1 MPGMKSSPLRNSLT
15 WFKHGCCVPSN
26 TVLWL
31 IIVLFIF
38 TIFLFVCCCLT
49 ITFTRWMHVRTIRNK
64 CDLLKLKYKE
74 EGRSRKEMD
83 LRMKEFAMRPIHTHH
98 FHQNGRP
105 RKHRPPAPAPP
116 PVIDA
121 PPPPPN
127 LNLPVEAPPA
137 GLPGLFT
144 GFTPLSSADG
154 VDQKQSKEPS
164 PDTKTGS
171 SAPLAFSS
179 TPSAPGTSGTTIVEE
194 VAMER
199 RDVAATAHAIA
210 SSKVPITH
218 QVPFPG
224 VLLVKKDKEKSSA
237 EWPSIASSES
247 KTATTGSSRDK
258 GVPGKL
264 GRDTAPLQRLS
275 SESDGLKRP
284 SKTGTGRS
292 RGTNGVPKR
301 MRTTPSLPVGSRTT
315 TSKPSSQSFF
325 PYWTGRRRMCS
336 VVGPNTTST
345 GTTRGSKMVSTEKS
359 TWGPTGGTSSSSKP
373 SSKPRTPSTKRPPE
387 PPADV
392 YELRRRMERAR
403 ENQRACGAVMEEPS
417 RGQGTSTQSPFVHD
431 ITSRSS
437 AGTEPPAPYQHLR
450 DRIEKDRTRDGRG
463 SGVIR
468 F

>member
-1 MPGMKSSPLRNSLT
+1 MERIGLQEPIVGHENNS
-15 WFKHGCCVPSN
+15 
-26 TVLWL
+26 
-31 IIVLFIF
+31 
-38 TIFLFVCCCLT
+38 FL
-49 ITFTRWMHVRTIRNK
+49 
-64 CDLLKLKYKE
+64 
-74 EGRSRKEMD
+74 
-83 LRMKEFAMRPIHTHH
+83 
-98 FHQNGRP
+98 
-105 RKHRPPAPAPP
+105 PALP
-116 PVIDA
+116 PVVDA

-144 GFTPLSSADG
+144 GFTPLSSADKD
-154 VDQKQSKEPS
+154 DQKQGKELA
-164 PDTKTGS
+164 PDTRTGS
-171 SAPLAFSS
+171 SAPLAYSAPPAGLPGLFTGFTPLSSADKDDQKQGKELAPDTRTGSSAPLAYSS
-179 TPSAPGTSGTTIVEE
+179 TPSAPGTPGTTIVEE

-258 GVPGKL
+258 GVPGKPGRDTTPLQRLSSEFDGLKAFLGNWDAIHRRSRGFPANLTGVPGKL

-292 RGTNGVPKR
+292 RGTNGAPKR

-345 GTTRGSKMVSTEKS
+345 GTTRGSKMVSTEK
-359 TWGPTGGTSSSSKP
+359 
-373 SSKPRTPSTKRPPE
+373 
-387 PPADV
+387 
-392 YELRRRMERAR
+392 
-403 ENQRACGAVMEEPS
+403 
-417 RGQGTSTQSPFVHD
+417 
-431 ITSRSS
+431 
-437 AGTEPPAPYQHLR
+437 
-450 DRIEKDRTRDGRG
+450 
-463 SGVIR
+463 
-468 F
+468 

>member
-1 MPGMKSSPLRNSLT
+1 
-15 WFKHGCCVPSN
+15 
-26 TVLWL
+26 
-31 IIVLFIF
+31 
-38 TIFLFVCCCLT
+38 
-49 ITFTRWMHVRTIRNK
+49 MHVRTIRNK

-105 RKHRPPAPAPP
+105 RKHRPPAPALP
-116 PVIDA
+116 PVVDA

-144 GFTPLSSADG
+144 GFTPLSSADKD
-154 VDQKQSKEPS
+154 DQKQGKELA
-164 PDTKTGS
+164 PDTRTGS
-171 SAPLAFSS
+171 SAPLAYSS
-179 TPSAPGTSGTTIVEE
+179 TPSAPGTAGTTIVEE

-218 QVPFPG
+218 QAPFPG
-224 VLLVKKDKEKSSA
+224 VLLVKKDKEKSS
-237 EWPSIASSES
+237 
-247 KTATTGSSRDK
+247 
-258 GVPGKL
+258 V
-264 GRDTAPLQRLS
+264 
-275 SESDGLKRP
+275 
-284 SKTGTGRS
+284 GTGRS
-292 RGTNGVPKR
+292 RGTNGAPKR

-315 TSKPSSQSFF
+315 TSRPSSQSFF

-403 ENQRACGAVMEEPS
+403 ENQRTCEAVMEEPS
-417 RGQGTSTQSPFVHD
+417 RNQGSSTRSPFLHD
-431 ITSRSS
+431 ITR
-437 AGTEPPAPYQHLR
+437 L
-450 DRIEKDRTRDGRG
+450 
-463 SGVIR
+463 V
-468 F
+468 